1 MPVDNASAVGTVFDI
16 KQLAVYDGPGIRTT
30 VFLKGCPLR
39 CMWCHNPEGLS
50 YQPQLMVSSNN
61 CLHCGAC
68 VEACPNG
75 GKSCTACGQCI
86 RACPQGLRKLCGKRY
101 TAQELA
107 QKLLRDKDYLA
118 AMSGGVTFSGGE
130 PFCQPE
136 ALYELGS
143 RFKAAGKHLM
153 CYSGWTFEELLKK
166 SGSEEYVGKL
176 LSILDVL
183 VDGRFDISK
192 RSLSLLFR
200 GSSNQRL
207 IDVPASLTNGEAV
220 ELPE

>member
-1 MPVDNASAVGTVFDI
+1 MEPPILTIDVAGIDEDSITN
-16 KQLAVYDGPGIRTT
+16 GPGLRY
-30 VFLKGCPLR
+30 VLFVQGCPHH
-39 CMWCHNPEGLS
+39 CIGCHNPQTHRFHAGRLFTVEELFR
-50 YQPQLMVSSNN
+50 QIRSNP
-61 CLHCGAC
+61 LQTG
-68 VEACPNG
+68 
-75 GKSCTACGQCI
+75 I
-86 RACPQGLRKLCGKRY
+86 
-101 TAQELA
+101 
-107 QKLLRDKDYLA
+107 
-118 AMSGGVTFSGGE
+118 TFSGGE

-166 SGSEEYVGKL
+166 SGREEYVGKL

-207 IDVPASLTNGEAV
+207 IDVPSSLTNGEAV